1 MAHLADVFKPDGL
14 LARHLPGFTHRD
26 AQEEMA
32 RCVGDALARSEHL
45 AVEAGTGIG
54 KTFGYLVPALLS
66 GQRTVISTGTLTLQD
81 QLYGRDLPLLGA
93 AVGRPV
99 RVALL
104 KGRGNYL
111 CRHRLE
117 TAQRGGPRD
126 PGLLKQLLPVAAWAD
141 TTATGDLNEIADFSP
156 DHASRPWLTSTADNC
171 LGSRCGSFD
180 ACFVLEARRRAQRAE
195 VVIVNHHLLMA
206 DLALKEAGCGELLPG
221 AQAVIVDEAHQLP
234 EIAQQFFGV
243 SVGSRELEGLARDIL
258 AESRAAGVA
267 GELQR
272 LSERLG
278 RSAADSGVQSGQVS
292 GRARWSA
299 CPPECQ
305 TAVSDWARQLRRL
318 KAALEPARQINP
330 GLQRCAERCQDG
342 IERLDALESTDR
354 DGLRWVQFAPRSFTV
369 HWSPLDV
376 GAQLGARIAAHGA
389 TWVFTSAT
397 LAVGKAFDH
406 FLERVGVTD
415 ARTRVLPSPFDY
427 RHNAR
432 LYLPAGLPAPAD
444 PDYVAALLAGTWPI
458 VEATGGG
465 AFLLF
470 TSYRALHEA
479 REWIEH
485 RDPPGPVLVQGTR
498 PRTELLRRFRQAGD
512 AVLLGTSSFWQG
524 VDVRGPALRLIVI
537 DKLPFASPGDP
548 LVEARLEAIR
558 QEGGDPFSAFQ
569 LPQAVLALK
578 QGVGR
583 LIRDFS
589 DRGLVILG
597 DPRLRTRGYGHTFL
611 HSLPPMPILDDH
623 AAALGFAGTL
633 CAGEPAS
640 MDRERREPAGL

>member
-14 LARHLPGFTHRD
+14 LARHLPDFTHRD

-99 RVALL
+99 RVTLL

-117 TAQRGGPRD
+117 TAQRGRLRD
-126 PGLLKQLLPVAAWAD
+126 PALLKQLLPVAAWAS

-171 LGSRCGSFD
+171 LGSRCESFD

-195 VVIVNHHLLMA
+195 VVIVNHHLLVA
-206 DLALKEAGCGELLPG
+206 DLALKEAGFGELLPG

-234 EIAQQFFGV
+234 DIAQQFFGV

-258 AESRAAGVA
+258 AESRAAGVT
-267 GELQR
+267 GDLQR
-272 LSERLG
+272 LSERLA
-278 RSAADSGVQSGQVS
+278 RSAASALQPGQVS

-299 CPPECQ
+299 CPPQCH
-305 TAVSDWARQLRRL
+305 AALSDWARQLKRL
-318 KAALEPARQINP
+318 KAALEPARQINA

-342 IERLDALESTDR
+342 IERLDALGSTER
-354 DGLRWVQFAPRSFTV
+354 DGLRWAEFAPRSFTV

-397 LAVGKAFDH
+397 LAVGEAFDH
-406 FLERVGVTD
+406 FLGRVGVAD

-427 RHNAR
+427 RQNAR

-444 PDYVAALLAGTWPI
+444 PDHVAALLGSSWPI
-458 VEATGGG
+458 IEAAGGG

-470 TSYRALHEA
+470 TSYRALNEA

-485 RDPPGPVLVQGTR
+485 RNLPGPLLVQGAR
-498 PRTELLRRFRQAGD
+498 PRTGLLRRFRQAGD

-524 VDVRGPALRLIVI
+524 VDVRGAALRLIVI
-537 DKLPFASPGDP
+537 DKLPFAPPGDP
-548 LVEARLEAIR
+548 LIEARLEAIR
-558 QEGGDPFSAFQ
+558 RDGGDPFSAFQ

-597 DPRLRTRGYGHTFL
+597 DPRLRTRGYGQTFL

-623 AAALGFAGTL
+623 EAALGFAHTL
-633 CAGEPAS
+633 GADEPAS
-640 MDRERREPAGL
+640 MNRERREPAGL